1 MKKDFDCV
9 EMKRQIQEK
18 IWLEASETFQG
29 LLDLL
34 NENRNNN
41 PLLKE
46 LLERKEKRKA
56 VRNCIK

>member
-1 MKKDFDCV
+1 
-9 EMKRQIQEK
+9 MKRQIQEK

>member
-18 IWLEASETFQG
+18 IWLEAGETFQG

-34 NENRNNN
+34 NENRKNN

-46 LLERKEKRKA
+46 LLDRKEKEKQLET
-56 VRNCIK
+56 V

>member
-18 IWLEASETFQG
+18 IWLEAGETFQG

-34 NENRNNN
+34 NENRKNN

-46 LLERKEKRKA
+46 LLERKEKEKQLET
-56 VRNCIK
+56 V

>member
-18 IWLEASETFQG
+18 IWLEAGETFQG

-34 NENRNNN
+34 NENRKNN

-46 LLERKEKRKA
+46 LLERKEKENQLET
-56 VRNCIK
+56 V